1 MLHRGRFPLTALGRI
16 IYGCA
21 YVEAL
26 EGHLLAHLLE
36 AEPARLMVVTQ
47 NVSGSKVTNWI
58 RI

>member
-1 MLHRGRFPLTALGRI
+1 
-16 IYGCA
+16 
-21 YVEAL
+21 L